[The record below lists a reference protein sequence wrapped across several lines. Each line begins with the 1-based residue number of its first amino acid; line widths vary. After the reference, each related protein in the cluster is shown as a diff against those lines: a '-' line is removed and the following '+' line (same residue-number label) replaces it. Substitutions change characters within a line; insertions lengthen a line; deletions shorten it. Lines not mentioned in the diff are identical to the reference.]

1 MRPEEFIESL
11 LPGAQS
17 LQRQTGLFTSLTIA
31 QAALETGWGKFIPV
45 DKDDGQISNNIFGI
59 KGAGPA
65 GFVLCWTEEELQD
78 GSRIRIL
85 AKFRAYNNF
94 DECLQDRYEVLLQPR
109 YDRVREASTPE
120 AAAGFLYVCGYAT
133 DSEYPQKLI
142 QIMHDFDLKQYD
154 SLPDLPDDPFRDVPE
169 WAREPLLWVI
179 DTGLVLDPHGS
190 DDFYR
195 FVAILYQ
202 YDKYRFGEE

>member
-11 LPGAQS
+11 LPGAQA
-17 LQRQTGLFTSLTIA
+17 LQRQTRLFTSLTIA
-31 QAALETGWGKFIPV
+31 QAALETGWGRFIPV
-45 DKDDGQISNNIFGI
+45 DKDDGQESNNLFGI
-59 KGAGPA
+59 KGTGPA
-65 GFVLCWTEEELQD
+65 GSVLCWTEEELQD

-133 DSEYPQKLI
+133 DSEYPQKLTK
-142 QIMHDFDLKQYD
+142 IMHDFDLKQYD
-154 SLPDLPDDPFRDVPE
+154 SLPDLPDDPLRDVPE
-169 WAREPLLWVI
+169 WARAPVEWAMSAGVI
-179 DTGLVLDPHGS
+179 ADPVGS
-190 DDFYR
+190 EDFYR
-195 FVAILYQ
+195 GITALWN
-202 YDKYRFGEE
+202 YDRMKG